1 MQRFQATIDQV
12 VALAAFM
19 TIVASMG
26 GNAAIQTLTVIV
38 RGIALGELT
47 WANSRRA
54 LGKEVAVGIL
64 NGVVFGL
71 AGAGI
76 VWSTAGNLYLGGV
89 LALAMAINLLIAA
102 FAGTL
107 IPMLLRAL
115 KADPALASAVFI
127 TTLTDVLGFFAFLG
141 LATYVLAYL

>member
-1 MQRFQATIDQV
+1 M
-12 VALAAFM
+12 
-19 TIVASMG
+19 
-26 GNAAIQTLTVIV
+26 
-38 RGIALGELT
+38 
-47 WANSRRA
+47 RRA

-76 VWSTAGNLYLGGV
+76 AWSTVGNLYLGGV

-107 IPMLLRAL
+107 IPLALRAL

-141 LATYVLAYL
+141 LATYALPYL